1 MAIDPTTTTTVKVS
15 ELASAGYN
23 TTDLI
28 PHEVAG
34 ILKKGNLQDLAT
46 FIGGIISTEGAV
58 GFRAVQVNDGET
70 LPATDEQEFI
80 LVGPGTYP
88 NVGGGPTI
96 TTTEPLNALV
106 SNATYWFIGVEIPI
120 TATGVWGTITGV
132 LSDQTDLNDVL
143 DAKADLVDGK
153 VPNSQLPSYVDDVVE
168 VANYEALPATGETGK
183 IYVTIDTGNV
193 YRWSGSAYIR
203 IADESPVWGIITGTL
218 SDQTDLQ
225 DALDGK
231 FDVPT
236 GDTTQYIAGDGS
248 LITFPVA
255 GQAGTLVRLVRN
267 ISGATI
273 TKGTVV
279 YINGASG
286 NNPTIAKAIASGDS
300 TSAQTFGLVQADI
313 TNNSNGY
320 VVVTGDLIGVNT
332 SAITEGSQLYLSS
345 TTAGAYTT
353 TKQLAPA
360 HLVYIGVVT
369 RSHASLGQIE
379 VKIQNGY
386 ELDELH
392 DVAISSK
399 ANNEVIVYESST
411 DLWKNKSI
419 ATILGYTPANDAS
432 VVKLT
437 GDQSITG
444 QKTFNNSTVNSS
456 IITNNSSTGYGIISS
471 NISTGTGIN
480 SSNTGAGKG
489 IYSDNSSTGVG
500 IRSDNLSTGRGFYS
514 INSGT
519 GVGIDSN
526 NSSSGF
532 GIRSVNSSNGW
543 GAILYNTSN
552 GRNLV
557 LDNSTAATG
566 IPFTVSKNGTEKFT
580 INDAGEA
587 TGVKF
592 IKSGGTSSQFLKADG
607 SVDSTTY
614 QTALT
619 NPVTGTGTSGHV
631 AFWNGT
637 SSITG
642 ESNLFW
648 DSTNDRLG
656 IGTATPA
663 AKLSVNGDLFL
674 TSTGRSITFNSDT
687 NLNTQIYEISGS
699 INLYTGG
706 QDRMRITSGGN
717 VGVGTSNPLEKFV
730 VSNSGAQG
738 LEITP
743 NFNSTTNRILS
754 YNRSTSAYNSIL
766 YDGLTH
772 IWNTSSNPSMLLTTN
787 GELCIGR
794 TSAYGAGWLVN
805 VEGNIY
811 AKYDLRIDNNAS
823 FGGSVGI
830 GTASPSVKLVVDGGS
845 SDYTPIWA
853 KSSLL
858 ASSKYY
864 SSLLAG
870 YALTANQS
878 AQFGYVY
885 DTVTATNSYAHIT
898 PFGSAEGSKFM
909 VRADGNVGIGTTS
922 PNAKLTIHQ
931 SSAVDS
937 ALALGNTVDANQI
950 VIGKQGG
957 TAYGATGAGDGFLY
971 NYGSLSVM
979 ADGAGIIKFSAGGN
993 TERMRITSGGNV
1005 GIGETNPAYKLDVK
1019 SSAFNVANFNS
1030 TYGQMA
1036 ISFAN
1041 SGTIF
1046 SQIGSGNSVTA
1057 TAAFDDLGFGT
1068 AGLNKNIV
1076 FATGSSYLE
1085 RMRITSG
1092 GEVLVN
1098 TTSSLADGVT
1108 MQTHISSD
1116 NFCLGLSTASGASKQ
1131 PLRFVNGT
1139 TAVGSVTTTTTTTS
1153 YNMVSDYRLKK
1164 DYKIFKGLDKIL
1176 QLKMYD
1182 FAWNSDESRMFGG
1195 IAHEIQEIVPQ
1206 AVTGEKDAKEMQ
1218 SVDYSKLVPILVQ
1231 AIQELK
1237 QEIEILKNK

>member
-168 VANYEALPATGETGK
+168 VANYAALPATGETGK

-273 TKGTVV
+273 TKGSVV

-437 GDQSITG
+437 GDQSIAG
-444 QKTFNNSTVNSS
+444 NKTFTTEVRTIFQNGDAAQ
-456 IITNNSSTGYGIISS
+456 ITFKNTGDLTKTLNIGHGSNGNIFSSTGLDFRVGGLTSS
-471 NISTGTGIN
+471 ALLILANENATF
-480 SSNTGAGKG
+480 KE
-489 IYSDNSSTGVG
+489 
-500 IRSDNLSTGRGFYS
+500 NL
-514 INSGT
+514 
-519 GVGIDSN
+519 
-526 NSSSGF
+526 
-532 GIRSVNSSNGW
+532 
-543 GAILYNTSN
+543 
-552 GRNLV
+552 
-557 LDNSTAATG
+557 TAK
-566 IPFTVSKNGTEKFT
+566 S
-580 INDAGEA
+580 
-587 TGVKF
+587 F

-619 NPVTGTGTSGHV
+619 NPVTGTGTTGYV

-656 IGTATPA
+656 VGIVPETKTHFLGTGVTTTAANTKTTAT
-663 AKLSVNGDLFL
+663 
-674 TSTGRSITFNSDT
+674 T
-687 NLNTQIYEISGS
+687 
-699 INLYTGG
+699 
-706 QDRMRITSGGN
+706 
-717 VGVGTSNPLEKFV
+717 
-730 VSNSGAQG
+730 
-738 LEITP
+738 
-743 NFNSTTNRILS
+743 
-754 YNRSTSAYNSIL
+754 
-766 YDGLTH
+766 
-772 IWNTSSNPSMLLTTN
+772 
-787 GELCIGR
+787 
-794 TSAYGAGWLVN
+794 
-805 VEGNIY
+805 
-811 AKYDLRIDNNAS
+811 RIDVNSA
-823 FGGSVGI
+823 GGSVGI
-830 GTASPSVKLVVDGGS
+830 GQNSLNQVLIQAYNYLSNTAEAITLNAYGGRVGVGTQSPQERFVVSNLGGAGIEFNPDFSTNTALIRSYNRSTTAYSSFIIDSLDFNFYTSGNPKMTLTSGGLVGIGTTSPSGKLEVSG
-845 SDYTPIWA
+845 
-853 KSSLL
+853 
-858 ASSKYY
+858 
-864 SSLLAG
+864 G
-870 YALTANQS
+870 YAQFNGGGIDATLGEAILFGNTTYPTAQKNRIRSSIS
-878 AQFGYVY
+878 ATGANNLLVFETG
-885 DTVTATNSYAHIT
+885 TATAGTYNNNQLVLR
-898 PFGSAEGSKFM
+898 G
-909 VRADGNVGIGTTS
+909 DGNVGIGTTS
-922 PNAKLTIHQ
+922 PST
-931 SSAVDS
+931 
-937 ALALGNTVDANQI
+937 
-950 VIGKQGG
+950 
-957 TAYGATGAGDGFLY
+957 
-971 NYGSLSVM
+971 
-979 ADGAGIIKFSAGGN
+979 
-993 TERMRITSGGNV
+993 
-1005 GIGETNPAYKLDVK
+1005 KLDVVGAITA
-1019 SSAFNVANFNS
+1019 SGGFFNS
-1030 TYGQMA
+1030 DIRLKNLIDYDYNVSDIKA
-1036 ISFAN
+1036 ISYFWKDGRDNKKHVGYSAQEVQKVMPDAVN
-1041 SGTIF
+1041 EGTD
-1046 SQIGSGNSVTA
+1046 GMLSV
-1057 TAAFDDLGFGT
+1057 
-1068 AGLNKNIV
+1068 NYV
-1076 FATGSSYLE
+1076 
-1085 RMRITSG
+1085 
-1092 GEVLVN
+1092 EVLVAKIAELEN
-1098 TTSSLADGVT
+1098 R
-1108 MQTHISSD
+1108 I
-1116 NFCLGLSTASGASKQ
+1116 KQ
-1131 PLRFVNGT
+1131 L
-1139 TAVGSVTTTTTTTS
+1139 
-1153 YNMVSDYRLKK
+1153 
-1164 DYKIFKGLDKIL
+1164 
-1176 QLKMYD
+1176 
-1182 FAWNSDESRMFGG
+1182 
-1195 IAHEIQEIVPQ
+1195 
-1206 AVTGEKDAKEMQ
+1206 EK
-1218 SVDYSKLVPILVQ
+1218 
-1231 AIQELK
+1231 
-1237 QEIEILKNK
+1237 